1 MYRECEDTIELG
13 AVSADTRGKLMGFA
27 DVEEGQ
33 QVTPSLI
40 DD

>member
-1 MYRECEDTIELG
+1 MKHEYEDTIDLG
-13 AVSADTRGKLMGFA
+13 TVRVDTRGKLMGFA

-33 QVTPSLI
+33 QVSPSLN